1 MKWKKSSYINVNTL
15 SVTDVPF
22 DPELSLTMQWYFLQY
37 NKSYCM
43 MYSMFVHCPNNIY
56 VFFETRNENYAC
68 FVFFASTYVYC
79 MVHTVNNKVCISQK
93 NVENLSKPYE
103 YLNVKRISFE
113 VLLFLSQV
121 ATIFCPYTPPRLS
134 RFYFF
139 TYIFWICV
147 SVQ

>member
-1 MKWKKSSYINVNTL
+1 
-15 SVTDVPF
+15 
-22 DPELSLTMQWYFLQY
+22 
-37 NKSYCM
+37 

-93 NVENLSKPYE
+93 NVENLSKPYK

-147 SVQ
+147 SVQQGGVIQYFQRFSKTYIHIAVDQVYFRSLI